1 MNRLNTDI
9 LQWIDRFSKAKTLDE
24 LDCYRRV
31 TDSIMSMYLDENF
44 LTIDEYCDLERRKVI
59 AYRKRFSD
67 ICEAER
73 CNEGLK

>member
-44 LTIDEYCDLERRKVI
+44 LTIDE
-59 AYRKRFSD
+59 
-67 ICEAER
+67 
-73 CNEGLK
+73 